1 MKQIR
6 DNIWQSIS
14 SSGPSVVVI
23 GGMHGNE
30 LTGIEVVN
38 QLVHEFVS
46 GDRAIQRGSLTC
58 ILANPKAIVRGTRGS
73 QDFADL
79 NRMFNPGR
87 FASAPDGSYED
98 ARARELAPF
107 LRQADVCIDL
117 HSTNKPSVPFIPS
130 RISPA
135 HERIY
140 RWFDSNIVVADPK
153 YVTGGGVSA
162 TSDDFVDV
170 CGGAGVAFESGQ
182 AQDLS
187 RVPAVMQSVKSILC
201 DLGLFDWPI
210 TAPQT
215 TFETYELE
223 EAIMLQEAG
232 FRYADGLGEQSF
244 KEVSVGQV
252 IGWHGDSALLSSI
265 DGVILFPKI
274 MEHWIV
280 GKPVGFLAKRTA
292 NR

>member
-1 MKQIR
+1 M
-6 DNIWQSIS
+6 
-14 SSGPSVVVI
+14 
-23 GGMHGNE
+23 
-30 LTGIEVVN
+30 
-38 QLVHEFVS
+38 
-46 GDRAIQRGSLTC
+46 
-58 ILANPKAIVRGTRGS
+58 LANPKAIVRGTRGG

-87 FASAPDGSYED
+87 FASEPDGSYED

-117 HSTNKPSVPFIPS
+117 HSTNKPSIPFIPS
-130 RISPA
+130 RISPG

-153 YVTGGGVSA
+153 YVTGGGMPA
-162 TSDDFVDV
+162 TSDDFVDL
-170 CGGAGVAFESGQ
+170 CGGTGVAFESGQ
-182 AQDLS
+182 AKDLS

-201 DLGLFDWPI
+201 DLGLLDWSIP
-210 TAPQT
+210 TTPHT

-223 EAIMLQEAG
+223 EAIVLQEAG
-232 FRYADGLGEQSF
+232 FRYVEGFGEQSF
-244 KEVSVGQV
+244 EQVFRGQV
-252 IGWHGDSALLSSI
+252 IGWHGDSALMSSI

-280 GKPVGFLAKRTA
+280 GKPVGFLAKRTGS
-292 NR
+292 R